1 MCSLPAPTDKPL
13 KIGYFTDCYR
23 PQTNG
28 VVTSIDSFKAELER
42 RGHQVWVFGP
52 ALRHSEPDP
61 PRTLRFYGITYPGQP
76 EYKWVLPWGQGCK
89 VSDIPR
95 LGLDLVH
102 LHTEFGLGW
111 MGLNLD
117 AKHHIP
123 AIRTNHTY
131 WDTYLHYLPG
141 PSWAYRRITRG
152 ITRRINDRLPMVLAP
167 THPIRDALLSYGI
180 KSRIEILPTGVDL
193 QRLKPARSKAAVRKA
208 LDLKPGT
215 RLFASAGRLGQE
227 KSWGLLLEALARVK
241 QRRAGLDFKLLLLGD
256 GPERQAL
263 RRQAQRLGLGQQLL
277 LPGYVPRQ
285 QVIDSFAA
293 ADLFLFASQTETQG
307 LVVLEALAQGTPCIC
322 VDVMGPGEILRDG
335 KGGLLAEP
343 DAEDLARCILQ
354 EETQPALRARLRR
367 EARAKACQYG
377 LDRLTERLLMLYRQV
392 IAAHPH

>member
-1 MCSLPAPTDKPL
+1 MCSLPAPTEKKL
-13 KIGYFTDCYR
+13 KIGFFTDTYR

-28 VVTSIDSFKAELER
+28 VVTSVDSFKAELER

-52 ALRHSEPDP
+52 ALATAEPDP
-61 PRTLRFYGITYPGQP
+61 PRTLRFYGLTYPGQP
-76 EYKWVLPWGQGCK
+76 EYKWVLPWGRGCK
-89 VSDIPR
+89 VSDIPK
-95 LGLDLVH
+95 LGLDLLH
-102 LHTEFGLGW
+102 IHTEFGLG
-111 MGLNLD
+111 MLGLYL
-117 AKHHIP
+117 ARKHKIP

-141 PSWAYRRITRG
+141 PSWAYRSITRG
-152 ITRRINDRLPMVLAP
+152 FTRRINDRLPMVLAP

-193 QRLKPARSKAAVRKA
+193 RRLKPHQPKAAVRKE
-208 LDLKPGT
+208 LGLKPGT
-215 RLFASAGRLGQE
+215 RLYASAGRLGQE
-227 KSWGLLLEALARVK
+227 KSWDLLLAALAQVRL
-241 QRRAGLDFKLLLLGD
+241 RRPGLDFRLLLLGD

-263 RRQAQRLGLGQQLL
+263 SKQARQLGLDGRLL

-285 QVIDSFAA
+285 KVVDAFAA

-307 LVVLEALAQGTPCIC
+307 MVVLEALAQGTPCVC

-343 DAEDLARCILQ
+343 NAADLARCILDV
-354 EETQPALRARLRR
+354 EAKPALKARLRH

-377 LDRLTERLLMLYRQV
+377 LDRLTQRLLMLYGQV
-392 IAAHPH
+392 LESHPR